1 MTMTIAKAMTK
12 AATETRRNETRM
24 TKGLRISSPLSK
36 SVRVR
41 PTRSSRGTRTWGTV
55 LAVEAE
61 RANRW
66 VSERTTRRRP
76 RRRPRPSPWRSTR
89 FDQSRTVASDGSGES
104 KSGGDREEGS
114 RSDDDRGGRIPGG
127 DRSRTGEARIGGDDP
142 RHEYVVLHGSG
153 GNILPDPAET
163 DVRPGQPPVV
173 GRRRRAIH
181 RVHHPLAQR
190 RRGQLL
196 GHLPH
201 HTTTKEEEEGNTSKD
216 THCLCHVVHL
226 ILHMSVHLIL

>member
-1 MTMTIAKAMTK
+1 MSKSPSTPPFETWSIVKTACSRHCTNPPPSSGGTSTRRSDHRGNESSSSSSTMTMTIAKAMTK

-76 RRRPRPSPWRSTR
+76 RRRRRPRPSPWRSTR

-104 KSGGDREEGS
+104 KSGGDREEGV
-114 RSDDDRGGRIPGG
+114 
-127 DRSRTGEARIGGDDP
+127 T
-142 RHEYVVLHGSG
+142 L
-153 GNILPDPAET
+153 
-163 DVRPGQPPVV
+163 
-173 GRRRRAIH
+173 
-181 RVHHPLAQR
+181 
-190 RRGQLL
+190 
-196 GHLPH
+196 
-201 HTTTKEEEEGNTSKD
+201 
-216 THCLCHVVHL
+216 
-226 ILHMSVHLIL
+226 